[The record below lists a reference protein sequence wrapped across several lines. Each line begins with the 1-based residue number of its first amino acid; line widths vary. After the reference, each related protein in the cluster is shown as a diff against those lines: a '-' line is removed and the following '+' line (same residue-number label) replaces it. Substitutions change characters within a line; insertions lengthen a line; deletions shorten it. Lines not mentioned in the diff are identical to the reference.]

1 MSCQRDFDDF
11 QFQEPQMDFGLL
23 RSWVASSTLA
33 ILLPNEP
40 LPKNNLQKTFPRFN
54 FNKFQPIQ
62 TGSFVLTIFHVCRPH
77 LHSCLG
83 SWHLPTRKRHIS
95 SPFFLMVYQLRWW
108 DFPLIIKGLASHKAI
123 KIWRSWDL
131 LSYLH
136 LNNKADGNKPS
147 SETNIMET
155 LPNPSRLAL
164 YQLIHTWNNCSETS
178 NLNSLIF
185 SLQYHPTTFTVGNM
199 AFFNIHPNQLPHPP
213 HFVKQGTHQDPCGH
227 SNDTQGQCQG

>member
-1 MSCQRDFDDF
+1 MISNFKSLKWISVYSGLGLRHPPLPSFFQMNPCQKTTCRKHFLDLISTNFNPSKLEVWF
-11 QFQEPQMDFGLL
+11 WQF
-23 RSWVASSTLA
+23 SASSSMCAGLIFTA
-33 ILLPNEP
+33 VWGHG
-40 LPKNNLQKTFPRFN
+40 T
-54 FNKFQPIQ
+54 FQPGND
-62 TGSFVLTIFHVCRPH
+62 TY
-77 LHSCLG
+77 
-83 SWHLPTRKRHIS
+83 LPL
-95 SPFFLMVYQLRWW
+95 FFLMVYQLRWW

-123 KIWRSWDL
+123 RIWRSWDL

-147 SETNIMET
+147 SETNIMENW
-155 LPNPSRLAL
+155 PNPSRLAL

-178 NLNSLIF
+178 NLNPLGFF
-185 SLQYHPTTFTVGNM
+185 SIHHPTTFTVGNM